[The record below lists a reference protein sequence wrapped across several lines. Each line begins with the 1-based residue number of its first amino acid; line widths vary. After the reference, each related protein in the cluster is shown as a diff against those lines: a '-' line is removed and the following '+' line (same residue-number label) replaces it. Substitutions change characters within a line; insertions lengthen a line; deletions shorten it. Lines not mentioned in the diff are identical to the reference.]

1 MTDEMRSGEPREREP
16 TLNEILDLAMRRM
29 AAALLVAGG
38 LIAVAIYARPGP
50 PRYDAFATPA
60 GIVRIDRSN
69 GKMIAC
75 EDGRCM
81 TVLERHQR
89 LAPNPNVLRKEKP
102 KPAPT
107 PALPA
112 PKQ

>member
-1 MTDEMRSGEPREREP
+1 MTDERHEPQPLEREP
-16 TLNEILDLAMRRM
+16 TLNEIVDLALRRM
-29 AAALLVAGG
+29 AAALVIAGG
-38 LIAVAIYARPGP
+38 AVALAIYARPGP
-50 PRYDAFATPA
+50 PRYDAFATPT
-60 GIVRIDRSN
+60 GIVRIDRSS

-75 EDGRCM
+75 EGGRCM

-89 LAPNPNVLRKEKP
+89 LAPNPNVLKKSEP
-102 KPAPT
+102 K

>member
-1 MTDEMRSGEPREREP
+1 MLDERYEPAPGEREP

-29 AAALLVAGG
+29 AAALVIAGG
-38 LIAVAIYARPGP
+38 VVALAIYARPSP
-50 PRYDAFATPA
+50 ARFEAFATPS
-60 GIVRIDRSN
+60 GIVRIDTRN

-75 EDGRCM
+75 EAGRCM

-89 LAPNPNVLRKEKP
+89 LAPNPNLLKKP
-102 KPAPT
+102 KPAPAPA

>member
-1 MTDEMRSGEPREREP
+1 MTDDRYEPREREP

-29 AAALLVAGG
+29 AAALVIAGG
-38 LIAVAIYARPGP
+38 VIALAIYARPGP
-50 PRYDAFATPA
+50 PRFDAIATPT
-60 GIVRIDRSN
+60 GIVRIDTRN

-75 EDGRCM
+75 EGGRCM

-89 LAPNPNVLRKEKP
+89 LAPNPNVLKKSEP
-102 KPAPT
+102 K

-112 PKQ
+112 PRQ

>member
-1 MTDEMRSGEPREREP
+1 MTDEMRRPEPVEREP
-16 TLNEILDLAMRRM
+16 NLNEIVDLGMRRM
-29 AAALLVAGG
+29 AAALVIAGG
-38 LIAVAIYARPGP
+38 VIGLAIYAQPGP
-50 PRYDAFATPA
+50 PRYDAFATPT

-75 EDGRCM
+75 EGGRCM

-89 LAPNPNVLRKEKP
+89 LAPNPNVLKKP
-102 KPAPT
+102 KPAPAPT

-112 PKQ
+112 PKH

>member
-1 MTDEMRSGEPREREP
+1 MADDRQGIGPEERDP
-16 TLNEILDLAMRRM
+16 TLNEILELATRRIAGALVIAG
-29 AAALLVAGG
+29 AAIAL
-38 LIAVAIYARPGP
+38 AIYARPSP
-50 PRYDAFATPA
+50 ARYEAFATDQ
-60 GIVRIDRSN
+60 GIVRIDKSS

-75 EDGRCM
+75 EGGRCM

-89 LAPNPNVLRKEKP
+89 LAPNPNVIRKAK
-102 KPAPT
+102 

>member
-1 MTDEMRSGEPREREP
+1 MVDERHDSEPREREP
-16 TLNEILDLAMRRM
+16 NLGEILDLAMRRM
-29 AAALLVAGG
+29 AAALVIAGG
-38 LIAVAIYARPGP
+38 VIALAIYVRPGP
-50 PRYDAFATPA
+50 PRYDAIATPT
-60 GIVRIDRSN
+60 GIVRIDTRS

-75 EDGRCM
+75 EGGRCM

-89 LAPNPNVLRKEKP
+89 LAPNPNVLK
-102 KPAPT
+102 KPAPAPA

>member
-1 MTDEMRSGEPREREP
+1 MTDDRQEPGEREP
-16 TLNEILDLAMRRM
+16 NLNEIVDLAMRRI
-29 AAALLVAGG
+29 AAALVIAGG
-38 LIAVAIYARPGP
+38 AIALAIYARPRP
-50 PRYDAFATPA
+50 TRYDAFATPT
-60 GIVRIDRSN
+60 GIVRVDTSN

-75 EDGRCM
+75 EGGRCM

-89 LAPNPNVLRKEKP
+89 LAPNPNVLKKP
-102 KPAPT
+102 KPA

>member
-1 MTDEMRSGEPREREP
+1 MLDERYEPAPIEREP
-16 TLNEILDLAMRRM
+16 TLNEIVDLAMRRM
-29 AAALLVAGG
+29 AAALVIAGG
-38 LIAVAIYARPGP
+38 VIALAIYVRPGP
-50 PRYDAFATPA
+50 PRYDAIATPT
-60 GIVRIDRSN
+60 GIVRIDTRS

-75 EDGRCM
+75 EGGRCM

-89 LAPNPNVLRKEKP
+89 LAPNPNVLKKP
-102 KPAPT
+102 KPA

>member
-1 MTDEMRSGEPREREP
+1 MTDDSREPDREP
-16 TLNEILDLAMRRM
+16 TLNEIVDLAMRRM
-29 AAALLVAGG
+29 AAALLIAGG
-38 LIAVAIYARPGP
+38 LIAIAIYARPGP
-50 PRYDAFATPA
+50 PRYDAFATPT
-60 GIVRIDRSN
+60 GIVRIDTKS

-75 EDGRCM
+75 DGGRCM

-89 LAPNPNVLRKEKP
+89 LAPNPNLLRKSEP
-102 KPAPT
+102 KPA